1 MTKDE
6 RTVAE
11 TVTEFFLLLL
21 NHIKIIKERLFFKTT
36 ITYIFFLKEAALVMT
51 KIILWF
57 SYFLSLILFS

>member
-11 TVTEFFLLLL
+11 TVLLL
-21 NHIKIIKERLFFKTT
+21 NHIKIIKEILFFKTT

-57 SYFLSLILFS
+57 SYFLSLILLFS

>member
-11 TVTEFFLLLL
+11 TVTDLY
-21 NHIKIIKERLFFKTT
+21 HIKIIKERLFFKTT

-57 SYFLSLILFS
+57 SYFLSLILLFS